1 MKRNRFSPST
11 KLYENSLYAVLTV
24 AATTILLLLIGRD
37 KLGEAVIALLYMVP
51 VVWSAAR
58 WGQGPGMAAALA
70 AALLFDFYFIP
81 PFYTFAVGRLEGWL
95 VLAIFLGVA
104 IVVVGR
110 IQNSLSKAQ
119 TSEHEAVFMYELS
132 SMLAG
137 ARTQDAVA
145 HGVARFLH
153 ERYLASL
160 VKVSI
165 QPKGQPNET
174 VAIEPRDGVMTG
186 KPDRIL
192 GLLNTWG
199 LVGEIHIWQGDIEL
213 PTEDSRLFRN
223 FASQIGQAL
232 ERTSLLE
239 AEAYKNAT
247 YQSN

>member
-1 MKRNRFSPST
+1 
-11 KLYENSLYAVLTV
+11 
-24 AATTILLLLIGRD
+24 
-37 KLGEAVIALLYMVP
+37 
-51 VVWSAAR
+51 
-58 WGQGPGMAAALA
+58 
-70 AALLFDFYFIP
+70 
-81 PFYTFAVGRLEGWL
+81 
-95 VLAIFLGVA
+95 
-104 IVVVGR
+104 
-110 IQNSLSKAQ
+110 
-119 TSEHEAVFMYELS
+119 MYELS
-132 SMLAG
+132 TMLAG
-137 ARTQDAVA
+137 ARTQEAVA
-145 HGVARFLH
+145 HGVARFLQQ
-153 ERYLASL
+153 RYLVSL

-239 AEAYKNAT
+239 VEAHKNT
-247 YQSN
+247 TFQSN